1 MRRSLTGRGVSID
14 SLSCSKRHLPRGI
27 CLLNPFTHI
36 LPRSSAETTRPP
48 HPKPSLVAWP
58 LTDSLTSAASF
69 NLTYKSIREEMD
81 FKFKPNFNFRIKH
94 NPCMIFFPPAEYYPN
109 RILGGAQRRFGS
121 DDECQIVESWH
132 LYWAG
137 GECHLEEESSCA
149 EKAGRMRA
157 TPKACTSTFMD
168 LFVYF
173 YKCKQE
179 VGIFT
184 INWLCCKLSL
194 DGNPAEYFCKACKFH
209 FTKLERSSDTRSNSA
224 IRC

>member
-1 MRRSLTGRGVSID
+1 MPPPSG
-14 SLSCSKRHLPRGI
+14 HLP
-27 CLLNPFTHI
+27 P
-36 LPRSSAETTRPP
+36 
-48 HPKPSLVAWP
+48 
-58 LTDSLTSAASF
+58 
-69 NLTYKSIREEMD
+69 KSIHTHSPSFLCRNNAPTLNHHYLPDLWLTHQHQQHLLILLTKAFGKRWISNLSLISILES
-81 FKFKPNFNFRIKH
+81 NIILA
-94 NPCMIFFPPAEYYPN
+94 CFFPPAEYYPN

-121 DDECQIVESWH
+121 DDECQIVENWY
-132 LYWAG
+132 LYWVG

-157 TPKACTSTFMD
+157 TPKACTGTFMH

-184 INWLCCKLSL
+184 INWSYCKLSL

-209 FTKLERSSDTRSNSA
+209 FTKLERRSDARSNSA